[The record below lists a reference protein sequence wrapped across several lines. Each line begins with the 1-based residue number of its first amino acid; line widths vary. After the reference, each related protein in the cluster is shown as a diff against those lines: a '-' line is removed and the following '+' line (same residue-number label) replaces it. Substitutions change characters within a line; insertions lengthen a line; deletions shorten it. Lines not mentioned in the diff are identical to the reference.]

1 MESSGTGMSALV
13 TALQEILSTD
23 AMLANLTTLIPVIGG
38 LILFAFTFRIVRKM
52 IKGASKG
59 KANI

>member
-1 MESSGTGMSALV
+1 MGESGMTALV
-13 TALQEILSTD
+13 TALQGILNTD
-23 AMLANLTTLIPVIGG
+23 SMIANLTSLIPVIGG

-59 KANI
+59 KANL